1 VNPYHDPNP
10 LFEYDKLNRVTFL
23 ESKIGKKFYTFE
35 PLQINPDDDLATN
48 SNEAEL
54 TQDMATAGIVDQMI
68 RDKFHSKM
76 EPLVQSDLRI
86 DDSEIQQF
94 T

>member
-1 VNPYHDPNP
+1 MNPYHDPNP

-54 TQDMATAGIVDQMI
+54 TQDMAAPGIVDQMI